1 MPQTQVI
8 APIEL
13 VVNRTFQA
21 PIEKVFRAWTDPN
34 ELDRWFSPVD
44 DVTVSSSV
52 DLRVGGAY
60 RIQINKNDGTSFITS
75 GTYRE
80 IQPPHRLVFTW
91 NGACEIEAN
100 ETVVTIEFFSVGDST
115 QVTLTHQRFSNEEA
129 RDRHEHGWTG
139 CLDRL
144 AKIL

>member
-13 VVNRTFQA
+13 IVNRTFQA
-21 PIEKVFRAWTDPN
+21 PIEKVFRAWTDPDA
-34 ELDRWFSPVD
+34 LDRWFSPTD
-44 DVTVSSSV
+44 DVTISSSV

-60 RIQINKNDGTSFITS
+60 RIEIIKSDGTSFLTS
-75 GTYRE
+75 GTYLE
-80 IQPPHRLVFTW
+80 VQPPHRLAFTW
-91 NGACEIEAN
+91 SGGCKLDGHD
-100 ETVVTIEFFSVGDST
+100 TLVTIEFYSIGNAT
-115 QVTLTHQRFSNEEA
+115 QVTLTHQNFSSDDSRNK
-129 RDRHEHGWTG
+129 HEHGWNG